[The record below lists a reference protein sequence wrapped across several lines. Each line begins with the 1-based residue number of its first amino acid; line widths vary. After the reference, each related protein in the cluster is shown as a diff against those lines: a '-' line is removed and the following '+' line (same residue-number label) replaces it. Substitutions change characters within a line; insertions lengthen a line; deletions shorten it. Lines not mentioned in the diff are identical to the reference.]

1 MPTLQK
7 KDRKLLVRTNQ
18 PIEYKGMLFYPLT
31 MQYYEEFAI
40 LKNSLT
46 IRLSTLPVKYM
57 SRDYLSALF
66 SLELDNKL
74 ATGQALGI
82 VEGLL
87 RFLYRALRVDYDPI
101 KATEQIVLSTKGQ
114 EIVIEHI
121 TVWQEG
127 KEHQIKPIDFSFGIR
142 KILADQNGIDL
153 PREDENP
160 ELIKSYEQKKALTSS
175 NVELNINND
184 DLIASV
190 AYNSHVREME
200 IYQEWTIREFEFR
213 RRAIDRDKK
222 YLMYGQAEMSG
233 MVTFKKGNPVP
244 SWTYDV
250 IDNALGT
257 MSMSELKEQ
266 TQTIKEQT

>member
-1 MPTLQK
+1 MPTLQTN
-7 KDRKLLVRTNQ
+7 RKHLVRTNQ
-18 PIEYKGMLFYPLT
+18 PINYKGMLFYPLT
-31 MQYYEEFAI
+31 MQYYEEFAV
-40 LKNSLT
+40 LKNALT

-57 SRDYLSALF
+57 AQDYFSAVF

-87 RFLYRALRVDYDPI
+87 RFLYHAMRVEYDPK
-101 KATEQIVLSTKGQ
+101 KAIEQITLSTKGQ
-114 EIVIEHI
+114 SLVIEHI
-121 TVWQEG
+121 TVWQDG
-127 KEHQIKPIDFSFGIR
+127 KEYRIKPTDFSFSIR
-142 KILADQNGIDL
+142 QILAEQNGIEL

-160 ELIKSYEQKKALTSS
+160 DLIKSYEQKQALTSN
-175 NVELNINND
+175 NVELNINVD

-200 IYQEWTIREFEFR
+200 IYNEWTIREFELR
-213 RRAIDRDKK
+213 RKAIDRNKK
-222 YLMYGQAEMSG
+222 YLLYGQAEMSG

-250 IDNALGT
+250 IDNELGT
-257 MSMSELKEQ
+257 MTLSELKEQ
-266 TQTIKEQT
+266 TQTIKEKT